1 MSSKIRIKYLFFFKR
16 RRWWKIGKLTLKQ
29 QKFIDE
35 YIICGNATDAAIKAG
50 YSKKTAGQIG
60 EQNLKKLEIKQ
71 AIQSRMKVLEKSSIA
86 TADEV
91 LRVFTQ
97 ILRQELTEEVT
108 ELNQITGEFVT
119 IEKQPSIAEVIK
131 AGSELMKRYPTK
143 WELEKLKLE
152 IEKLKAQVVGDEE
165 QEDKLVAFTKAL
177 GEVLDDR

>member
-1 MSSKIRIKYLFFFKR
+1 
-16 RRWWKIGKLTLKQ
+16 KLTLKQ

-131 AGSELMKRYPTK
+131 AGSELMKRYPTNL
-143 WELEKLKLE
+143 ELKKINLE
-152 IEKLKAQVVGDEE
+152 IEKLKSQIGGDEGQDE
-165 QEDKLVAFTKAL
+165 KIANFLNMVKGAISDGVE
-177 GEVLDDR
+177 